1 MKILLKK
8 HFGWF
13 YEKLNNDAIDSYAAQ
28 VSFWILIS
36 FIPFLMLIL
45 ALLQVIRFEDTSLLV
60 AFVQM
65 LPPPVEEVVSYLF
78 QEVHAPQTLISMT
91 AITCVWSASTA
102 MVALIKGLY
111 SVFDVS
117 KNHNYIFMRILA
129 ILYTV
134 VFVMTLLVSMGLMVF
149 GDMRYEWLITVM
161 PPAFPTLINRFKP
174 IMSYVLLLVDVHCH
188 SAQAGIP
195 AQRVF
200 RRSAGFCRVG
210 LILVFLLRFRGELR
224 KLRHHLRQPCR
235 FGHFNGMAVCLHVYF
250 AHRR

>member
-13 YEKLNNDAIDSYAAQ
+13 YEKLKNDAIDSYAAQ

-45 ALLQVIRFEDTSLLV
+45 TLLQVIRFEDTSLLV

-102 MVALIKGLY
+102 MVALIKGL
-111 SVFDVS
+111 
-117 KNHNYIFMRILA
+117 
-129 ILYTV
+129 
-134 VFVMTLLVSMGLMVF
+134 
-149 GDMRYEWLITVM
+149 
-161 PPAFPTLINRFKP
+161 
-174 IMSYVLLLVDVHCH
+174 
-188 SAQAGIP
+188 
-195 AQRVF
+195 
-200 RRSAGFCRVG
+200 
-210 LILVFLLRFRGELR
+210 LLRF
-224 KLRHHLRQPCR
+224 
-235 FGHFNGMAVCLHVYF
+235 
-250 AHRR
+250 

>member
-45 ALLQVIRFEDTSLLV
+45 ALCRSFGLKTPRFSWHS
-60 AFVQM
+60 FKCSRR
-65 LPPPVEEVVSYLF
+65 PVEEVVSYLF

-149 GDMRYEWLITVM
+149 GDMLYEWLITVM

-174 IMSYVLLLVDVHCH
+174 IMSYVLLL
-188 SAQAGIP
+188 SFSG
-195 AQRVF
+195 
-200 RRSAGFCRVG
+200 
-210 LILVFLLRFRGELR
+210 
-224 KLRHHLRQPCR
+224 
-235 FGHFNGMAVCLHVYF
+235 
-250 AHRR
+250 

>member
-36 FIPFLMLIL
+36 FIPFLMLVL

-117 KNHNYIFMRILA
+117 KNHNYFYAYFSHFIHGRVRHDA
-129 ILYTV
+129 ACQHGPD
-134 VFVMTLLVSMGLMVF
+134 GL
-149 GDMRYEWLITVM
+149 
-161 PPAFPTLINRFKP
+161 
-174 IMSYVLLLVDVHCH
+174 
-188 SAQAGIP
+188 
-195 AQRVF
+195 
-200 RRSAGFCRVG
+200 RR
-210 LILVFLLRFRGELR
+210 
-224 KLRHHLRQPCR
+224 H
-235 FGHFNGMAVCLHVYF
+235 AV
-250 AHRR
+250 

>member
-78 QEVHAPQTLISMT
+78 QEVHRAADAHFHDGYHL
-91 AITCVWSASTA
+91 
-102 MVALIKGLY
+102 
-111 SVFDVS
+111 
-117 KNHNYIFMRILA
+117 R
-129 ILYTV
+129 
-134 VFVMTLLVSMGLMVF
+134 LV
-149 GDMRYEWLITVM
+149 
-161 PPAFPTLINRFKP
+161 RFHG
-174 IMSYVLLLVDVHCH
+174 YGGADQG
-188 SAQAGIP
+188 A
-195 AQRVF
+195 
-200 RRSAGFCRVG
+200 
-210 LILVFLLRFRGELR
+210 LLRF
-224 KLRHHLRQPCR
+224 
-235 FGHFNGMAVCLHVYF
+235 
-250 AHRR
+250 

>member
-36 FIPFLMLIL
+36 FIPFLMLVL

-91 AITCVWSASTA
+91 GYH
-102 MVALIKGLY
+102 L
-111 SVFDVS
+111 
-117 KNHNYIFMRILA
+117 R
-129 ILYTV
+129 
-134 VFVMTLLVSMGLMVF
+134 LV
-149 GDMRYEWLITVM
+149 
-161 PPAFPTLINRFKP
+161 RFHG
-174 IMSYVLLLVDVHCH
+174 YGGADQW
-188 SAQAGIP
+188 A
-195 AQRVF
+195 
-200 RRSAGFCRVG
+200 
-210 LILVFLLRFRGELR
+210 LLRF
-224 KLRHHLRQPCR
+224 
-235 FGHFNGMAVCLHVYF
+235 
-250 AHRR
+250 

>member
-36 FIPFLMLIL
+36 FIPFLMLVL

-149 GDMRYEWLITVM
+149 GDMLYEWLITVM

-174 IMSYVLLLVDVHCH
+174 IMSYVLLLFFFWLMFI
-188 SAQAGIP
+188 AIP
-195 AQRVF
+195 V
-200 RRSAGFCRVG
+200 SYT
-210 LILVFLLRFRGELR
+210 
-224 KLRHHLRQPCR
+224 HLTLPTT
-235 FGHFNGMAVCLHVYF
+235 
-250 AHRR
+250 

>member
-117 KNHNYIFMRILA
+117 KNHNYIFMRIFQALRA
-129 ILYTV
+129 QG
-134 VFVMTLLVSMGLMVF
+134 SW
-149 GDMRYEWLITVM
+149 DMPQRSGRSGY
-161 PPAFPTLINRFKP
+161 NR
-174 IMSYVLLLVDVHCH
+174 SALTDVLLPHRTRVTRY
-188 SAQAGIP
+188 SALRP
-195 AQRVF
+195 AA
-200 RRSAGFCRVG
+200 RRLS
-210 LILVFLLRFRGELR
+210 
-224 KLRHHLRQPCR
+224 
-235 FGHFNGMAVCLHVYF
+235 
-250 AHRR
+250 RRRPSSGRP